1 MNSENYPNIPSVNHP
16 TEFGKVAVLFGGDS
30 AERTISLESGRA
42 VLDALRARQVDVH
55 GLDVRQDVVEQL
67 ARDRYDRAF
76 VVLHGRGG
84 EDGTVQGALESI
96 GLAYTGTGILG
107 SALSMDKARTK
118 YLWQATGIPTPPF
131 RVVESEEAL
140 MAAAKELGFPLC
152 VKPVHE
158 GSSIGAS
165 KVTDSGKLTEA
176 WQLATRYDPLVLAE
190 RWIEGVEY
198 TAAILD
204 RVVFPLIRL
213 ETPRIFYDFDA
224 KYRDHAGTRYHCPC
238 GLGADREKSFAD
250 IAFRA
255 FTTVGACGWGRVDF
269 LCDASGEP
277 WFIEVNTVPGM
288 TSHSLVPMAARA
300 VGMSFE
306 QLAWRILETSL

>member
-16 TEFGKVAVLFGGDS
+16 AEFGKVAVLFGGDS
-30 AERTISLESGRA
+30 AERAISLESGRA
-42 VLDALRARQVDVH
+42 VLDALRVRQVDAH
-55 GLDVRQDVVEQL
+55 GLDVRQNVVEQL
-67 ARDRYDRAF
+67 TRDWYDRAF

-131 RVVESEEAL
+131 RVVESEETL
-140 MAAAKELGFPLC
+140 MAAARELGFPLC

-165 KVTDSGKLTEA
+165 KVTDSGELTEA

-198 TAAILD
+198 TAAILG

-224 KYRDHAGTRYHCPC
+224 KYRDHTGTRYHCPC

-255 FTTVGACGWGRVDF
+255 FTIVGACGWGRVDF
-269 LCDASGEP
+269 LLDASGEP